1 MTIELFTLCDGAYNY
16 NGKLTIVGSLT
27 SVSVGELPAK
37 LQMSIAMR
45 IRVEAE
51 EKGNCQLKIQ
61 FVNPDGTV
69 IPADLVINT
78 ELDSSEKISYLAI
91 AATIQGLRIEQAG
104 NHVVRVT
111 IGDNIV
117 GEYPF
122 DIIKK

>member
-45 IRVEAE
+45 IRVDAE

-104 NHVVRVT
+104 NHVVMVT

-122 DIIKK
+122 EITKK